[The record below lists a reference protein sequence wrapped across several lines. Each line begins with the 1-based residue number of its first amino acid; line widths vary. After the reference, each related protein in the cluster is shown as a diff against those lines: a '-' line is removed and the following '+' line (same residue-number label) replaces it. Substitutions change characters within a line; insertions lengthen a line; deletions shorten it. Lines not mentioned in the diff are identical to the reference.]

1 MGGGLVIWF
10 FVSWWVLIHE
20 AIVVLT
26 GKLVGLFVRLVCWRV
41 CLLVGLLVGWFVDLF
56 YFNFRRHN
64 LIHTGDRPFHCTVC
78 RKSFQVLKEN

>member
-26 GKLVGLFVRLVCWRV
+26 GKLVGLLVRLVCWGV
-41 CLLVGLLVGWFVDLF
+41 CW
-56 YFNFRRHN
+56 
-64 LIHTGDRPFHCTVC
+64 
-78 RKSFQVLKEN
+78 

>member
-41 CLLVGLLVGWFVDLF
+41 CLLVGWLVGWLVVLLI
-56 YFNFRRHN
+56 YFI
-64 LIHTGDRPFHCTVC
+64 LISDVIT
-78 RKSFQVLKEN
+78 